1 MTTKELDAVRRA
13 LLFFH
18 DHVGSL
24 SPEVYRQ
31 GYCHDINEDIETVD
45 NLLAFDGHPTWSLGQ
60 PADRE

>member
-24 SPEVYRQ
+24 SPQAYRQ
-31 GYCHDINEDIETVD
+31 GYVADQHEDMETID
-45 NLLAFDGHPTWSLGQ
+45 RLLAYDGHPTWSLGR
-60 PADRE
+60 PTDK